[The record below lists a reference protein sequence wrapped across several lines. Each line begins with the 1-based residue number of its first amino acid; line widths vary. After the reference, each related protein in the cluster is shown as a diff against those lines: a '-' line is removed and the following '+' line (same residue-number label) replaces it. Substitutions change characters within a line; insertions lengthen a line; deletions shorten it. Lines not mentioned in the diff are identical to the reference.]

1 MDYDDFM
8 RFFENLRLKKK
19 KEIQKLKGEKL
30 ELTSKVTHLSKEMS
44 KAKELEEWL
53 KIELVLTEKNEES
66 LRKELMEARGLIA
79 KMTSGTEKLNKMLS
93 CGKSPNDKKG

>member
-30 ELTSKVTHLSKEMS
+30 ELTSQVTHLSKEMS
-44 KAKELEEWL
+44 KTKELEE
-53 KIELVLTEKNEES
+53 
-66 LRKELMEARGLIA
+66 
-79 KMTSGTEKLNKMLS
+79 
-93 CGKSPNDKKG
+93 